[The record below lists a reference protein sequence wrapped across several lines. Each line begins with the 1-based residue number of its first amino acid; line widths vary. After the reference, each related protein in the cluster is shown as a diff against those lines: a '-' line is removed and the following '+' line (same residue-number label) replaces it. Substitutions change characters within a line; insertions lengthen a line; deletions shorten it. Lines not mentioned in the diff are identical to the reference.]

1 MNITRD
7 FVFSKDNPRELNYVE
22 LTLKDQDGHEIKS
35 RISGI
40 ELRMA
45 KFDILESTEEV
56 MWEKMRKIQHPFIS
70 P

>member
-22 LTLKDQDGHEIKS
+22 LTLKDQDGHRIKS